1 MDDYEDDKEEQD
13 RNRRRLTKLSRTH
26 HVLGFFIKRKY
37 IYIYMYLYIC
47 MNRNQQ
53 VTNRNQQVTKK
64 NKTKKNKTKMKKT

>member
-53 VTNRNQQVTKK
+53 VTKK